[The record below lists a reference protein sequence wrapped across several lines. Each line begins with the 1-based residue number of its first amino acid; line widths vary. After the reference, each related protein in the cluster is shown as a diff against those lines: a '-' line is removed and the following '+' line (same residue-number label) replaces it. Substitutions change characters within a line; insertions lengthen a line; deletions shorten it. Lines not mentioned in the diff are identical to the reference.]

1 MPVSELL
8 SEFCSI
14 RFRLTLILHFK
25 VAVRNAPYS
34 GYSISME
41 DKMKQHKLSI
51 TLTLITVCIFIVWW
65 WSYTMNGSSMAS
77 LPWEIYDNS
86 LYLSGLLA
94 IALMSVT
101 MMLATRPAWLE
112 APLNGLDKMYLL
124 HKWTGILAVVFAA
137 LHWLIE
143 MSDDIIKSLFGRS
156 GRLPEQDF
164 SGFIEMMR
172 DAAEDVGEWAVYLVF
187 VMLVLT
193 LWKRFPYNIWRYVHR
208 VMPVLYLLLAFHAVL
223 LAPLAWW
230 QQPIGLLM
238 VLLLTGGSVASIVSL
253 RGKIGQSRQVNGSI
267 HAISTTTPG
276 IIEVECQLEKKWQG
290 HRAGQFAFVTFDKIE
305 GAHPFTIASSDNGN
319 GQVTFQI
326 KALGDYTKRLD
337 HKLKSGQSIT
347 VEGPYGRFNFKPKK
361 STSTQIWIAGGI
373 GVTPFL
379 AKLEELQNQPE
390 QSLVVDMHYSTHD
403 SATDPFVKRLQQA
416 CICLPHIE
424 LHIYDSNADKKMS
437 TEQLLAQDSRK
448 GTMEVWFC
456 GPSGWGRSLEKELR
470 ERLQGSLLFHKEAF
484 ELR

>member
-1 MPVSELL
+1 
-8 SEFCSI
+8 
-14 RFRLTLILHFK
+14 
-25 VAVRNAPYS
+25 
-34 GYSISME
+34 ME

-51 TLTLITVCIFIVWW
+51 TLTLITVCIFIIWW
-65 WSYTMNGSSMAS
+65 WSYTMNSSSMAS

-101 MMLATRPAWLE
+101 MMLATRSAWLE
-112 APLNGLDKMYLL
+112 VPLNGLDKMYLL

-143 MSDDIIKSLFGRS
+143 MGDDIIKSLFGRN

-172 DAAEDVGEWAVYLVF
+172 DAAEDIGEWAVYLVF

-238 VLLLTGGSVASIVSL
+238 VLLLTGGSVASIASL
-253 RGKIGQSRQVNGSI
+253 RGKIGQSRQVNGTI
-267 HAISTTTPG
+267 HAISTTTLG

-290 HRAGQFAFVTFDKIE
+290 HSAGQFAFVTFDKIE

-337 HKLKSGQSIT
+337 HKLKIGQSIT

-379 AKLEELQNQPE
+379 AKLEQLQNQPE

-424 LHIYDSNADKKMS
+424 LHIHDSNADKKMS
-437 TEQLLAQDSRK
+437 TEQLLAQDSK
-448 GTMEVWFC
+448 KETMEVWFC

>member
-1 MPVSELL
+1 
-8 SEFCSI
+8 
-14 RFRLTLILHFK
+14 
-25 VAVRNAPYS
+25 
-34 GYSISME
+34 
-41 DKMKQHKLSI
+41 
-51 TLTLITVCIFIVWW
+51 
-65 WSYTMNGSSMAS
+65 MNSSSMAS
-77 LPWEIYDNS
+77 LQWEIYDNS

-101 MMLATRPAWLE
+101 MMLATRSAWLE
-112 APLNGLDKMYLL
+112 VPLNGLDKMYLL

-143 MSDDIIKSLFGRS
+143 MGDDIIKSLFGRN

-172 DAAEDVGEWAVYLVF
+172 DAAEDVGEWAVYLFF
-187 VMLVLT
+187 VMLLLT

-238 VLLLTGGSVASIVSL
+238 VLLLTGGSVASIASL

-290 HRAGQFAFVTFDKIE
+290 HNAGQFAFVTFDKIE

-337 HKLKSGQSIT
+337 HKLKIGQSIT

-379 AKLEELQNQPE
+379 AKLEQLQNQPE

-424 LHIYDSNADKKMS
+424 LHIHDSNAEKKMS
-437 TEQLLAQDSRK
+437 TEQLLAQDLK
-448 GTMEVWFC
+448 KETMEVWFC
-456 GPSGWGRSLEKELR
+456 GPSGWGISLEKELR
-470 ERLQGSLLFHKEAF
+470 ERLKGSLLFHKEAF